1 VRRLVL
7 IAALLVPAAAL
18 AQKPIDAT
26 VEFNAGRRAYEQ
38 KRYQEVVNRLRPL
51 LYPSILLAS
60 DEQMIDAH
68 RLLAIS
74 HFLLEDREAARR
86 EFVSLIGYRPDYV
99 FDAAA
104 DPPRAVEFFEGIRKD
119 LDKRAREA
127 RDRQAREEE
136 RKKIEE
142 ELARRKVVY
151 VDRTQV
157 VERVV
162 DRRTRWPL
170 YVPFGYGQFDNHQRG
185 KGWFFLSA
193 ETLLLAGTVTSA
205 AIYAAGQGHWH
216 RSDLTTI
223 RALQGTAWAGGIA
236 FVGVLVWGIVDALK
250 YAPPRESVITKD
262 PVPAPPARPTVPTR
276 VSLRL
281 GLGGFA
287 LEGAF

>member
-1 VRRLVL
+1 MRRLVL
-7 IAALLVPAAAL
+7 IVALLVPAAAL
-18 AQKPIDAT
+18 AQKPVDAT
-26 VEFNAGRRAYEQ
+26 AEFNAGRRAYEQ
-38 KRYQEVVNRLRPL
+38 KRYLEVITRLRPL

-60 DEQMIDAH
+60 EEQTIDAH
-68 RLLAIS
+68 KLLAFS
-74 HFLLEDREAARR
+74 HFLLGDRESAKR
-86 EFVSLIGYRPDYV
+86 ELVSLIGYRPDYV
-99 FDAAA
+99 FDPTA
-104 DPPRAVEFFEGIRKD
+104 DPPKAVEFFETVRKD

-127 RDRQAREEE
+127 RERQAREEE
-136 RKKIEE
+136 RRRLEE
-142 ELARRKVVY
+142 ELTRRRVVY
-151 VDRTQV
+151 LDRT

-185 KGWFFLSA
+185 KGWFFLST
-193 ETLLLAGTVTSA
+193 ESVLLAGTVASA

-223 RALQGTAWAGGIA
+223 RTLQGCAWAGGIA

-250 YAPPRESVITKD
+250 NAPPRESVITKD
-262 PVPAPPARPTVPTR
+262 PVPVTPARPPAPAR

-281 GLGGFA
+281 SPGGLA